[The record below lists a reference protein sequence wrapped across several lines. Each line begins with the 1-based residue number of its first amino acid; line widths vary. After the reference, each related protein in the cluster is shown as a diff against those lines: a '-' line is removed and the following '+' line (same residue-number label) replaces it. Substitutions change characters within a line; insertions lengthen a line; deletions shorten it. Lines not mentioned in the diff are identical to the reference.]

1 MEGGQFLRLSE
12 AWLTLRVEAV
22 TSEAEATHVSRS
34 VLDQVRAEARRR
46 VAEAEAARAEREREL
61 AAVRSQLQATQQEA
75 ARRQAMIDKLFKEKA
90 NWRRRALAGIGVTD
104 PEDRERY
111 HCDRHGQ
118 WWRIL
123 TQVLDCESGGE
134 YAGLARSLAEAAAQK
149 QKGRVTQVW
158 RARGVWY
165 AELWV
170 PVRTAAKE
178 PHRTP

>member
-1 MEGGQFLRLSE
+1 MEGGQFLRLTE
-12 AWLTLRVEAV
+12 AWLTLRVEEV

-46 VAEAEAARAEREREL
+46 VAEAEGARAELEREL
-61 AAVRSQLQATQQEA
+61 VAMRSQLQAAQQESA
-75 ARRQAMIDKLFKEKA
+75 KKQAMIDKLFKEKA
-90 NWRRRALAGIGVTD
+90 NWRRRALAGIGRSD

-123 TQVLDCESGGE
+123 TQVLDCEAGSE
-134 YAGLARSLAEAAAQK
+134 YAGLARSLAEAAAAER
-149 QKGRVTQVW
+149 KGRVTQVW

-170 PVRTAAKE
+170 PVS
-178 PHRTP
+178 